1 MAIQSFEFDA
11 GLSAA
16 FAAFRADLYR
26 DDFNWIPPLR
36 PAFLEQFAPAFAFF
50 QRPGNRHLHFI
61 AASNSKI
68 VGHVSA
74 FVNEDL
80 KDRDGM
86 PVGALGFFEC
96 VNDYAAAADLLEHA
110 IGWLREKTGLHRIW
124 APVNF
129 DIWHGYRLM
138 TRGFEEKAFY
148 GEPYNKIY
156 YPGFFSRFGFS
167 VKKTWDSLERW
178 SRSALETMIARFEP
192 RYRRLLDEGYQF
204 KSIDVNQASDLRQLY
219 TALIRSYHG
228 LLGTTPFEFDD
239 FEQILGQYLRAF
251 EARFT
256 NLIYDP
262 HGNIAAFSVAY
273 PDYSGAIRAMHGKDD
288 LLAKLR
294 FRFHRGKADRVVFY
308 MIGAMP
314 EEVEQRHGLGSAT
327 FYHTMRQIL
336 GAGFQTVLFAII
348 ADDSGGRRHFG
359 EEMRFAQRTYAL
371 YELNQ

>member
-1 MAIQSFEFDA
+1 MAIQSYEFDA

-16 FAAFRADLYR
+16 FAAFREDLYR
-26 DDFNWIPPLR
+26 DDSNWIPPLR
-36 PAFLEQFAPAFAFF
+36 PAFLEQFAPEFSFF
-50 QRPGNRHLHFI
+50 RRSGNRHLHFI
-61 AASNSKI
+61 ASANGKI

-74 FVNEDL
+74 FVNKDL
-80 KDRDGM
+80 KDRDGT
-86 PVGALGFFEC
+86 PVGTLGFFEC

-110 IGWLREKTGLHRIW
+110 IEWLQEKNDLHRIW

-138 TRGFEEKAFY
+138 TRGFEEKTFY
-148 GEPYNKIY
+148 GEPYNNTY

-178 SRSALETMIARFEP
+178 SRSTLETIIARLEP

-204 KSIDVNQASDLRQLY
+204 KSIDVNQANDFRQLY

-228 LLGTTPFEFDD
+228 LLGITPFEFDD
-239 FEQILGQYLRAF
+239 FEQILGQYLKAF
-251 EARFT
+251 EVRFT

-262 HGNIAAFSVAY
+262 HGNVAAFSVAY

-294 FRFHRGKADRVVFY
+294 FRLRRGKADRVVFY
-308 MIGAMP
+308 MIGATP
-314 EEVEQRHGLGSAT
+314 EEVERRHGLGSAAY
-327 FYHTMRQIL
+327 YHTMQQIL

-348 ADDSGGRRHFG
+348 ADDSGVRRLLG
-359 EEMRFAQRTYAL
+359 EEMSFTQRTYSL
-371 YELNQ
+371 YELNR